1 MRSKYNMVRLR
12 GMALRIMDERRKK
25 SIHYLKFIAMMQIKT
40 RLSEQQIIS
49 RVSGMT
55 SYG

>member
-1 MRSKYNMVRLR
+1 MRSKYNMIRLR
-12 GMALRIMDERRKK
+12 GMALRVMDERRKK
-25 SIHYLKFIAMMQIKT
+25 SIQYLKFIAMMQIKT

>member
-1 MRSKYNMVRLR
+1 MRPKYNMIKLR

-25 SIHYLKFIAMMQIKT
+25 SIQYLKFIAMMQIKT
-40 RLSEQQIIS
+40 RLSERQIIIK
-49 RVSGMT
+49 VSGMT